1 MKISHREEFQSW
13 GFEREPFVISSD
25 LELTLETSALKLFT
39 VANAQYQLSWNPQE
53 SWGNCKIEIFNYFET
68 FFYLNI
74 GKELPYGKFMLPAP
88 SLESWLAQ
96 ERENFSRRY
105 MRGVNPLFTFLK
117 ESNLV

>member
-13 GFEREPFVISSD
+13 GFEREPVVISSD

-39 VANAQYQLSWNPQE
+39 VANAQYQLSLNPQE
-53 SWGNCKIEIFNYFET
+53 SGGNCKIEIFNYFET

-74 GKELPYGKFMLPAP
+74 GKELPYGKLMPPAP

>member
-1 MKISHREEFQSW
+1 MHNINS
-13 GFEREPFVISSD
+13 V
-25 LELTLETSALKLFT
+25 ETHKNQ
-39 VANAQYQLSWNPQE
+39 VE
-53 SWGNCKIEIFNYFET
+53 KGKIEIFNYFET

-74 GKELPYGKFMLPAP
+74 GKELPYGKFMPPAP
-88 SLESWLAQ
+88 SLESWLTQ